1 MKEANRDR
9 IQEIIKKSTAVAFS
23 SGHFLDRGEIY
34 VGEVIYSFPVGKG
47 GELLADYYDDEM
59 KDLRID
65 KKFVLDGVVIG
76 RYIRDL
82 YVSKT
87 ENEVLE
93 GLKVS
98 NDKFRKFIYIPHHND
113 RVKDFSLVMPLNL
126 SDKGTKKLLVY
137 FQYQVENDP
146 NGFRIT
152 NRFLIPK
159 ENQYFN
165 WDYHFL
171 DKYGYE
177 MAGVSTLNDDDVIVR
192 EKRLFL
198 YKNAGGEEI
207 GEVRNKEFEFFARVM
222 YTIRNMNILYKMLGR

>member
-1 MKEANRDR
+1 MNDTNRDR

-34 VGEVIYSFPVGKG
+34 VGEAIYSFPVGKG

-59 KDLRID
+59 KDLKID

-76 RYIRDL
+76 RYTRDL
-82 YVSKT
+82 YFSKT
-87 ENEVLE
+87 EDEVLE

-98 NDKFRKFIYIPHHND
+98 SNKFRKLIYIPHYND
-113 RVKDFSLVMPLNL
+113 RVKDFSLVMPFNL

-159 ENQYFN
+159 ENSYFN

-171 DKYGYE
+171 DKYGYNN
-177 MAGVSTLNDDDVIVR
+177 AGVSTLNDDNVIVR
-192 EKRLFL
+192 EKKLFL
-198 YKNAGGEEI
+198 HKNAGGDEI
-207 GEVRNKEFEFFARVM
+207 GEVRDKEFEFFARVM
-222 YTIRNMNILYKMLGR
+222 FTIRNTNILNKMLGS